1 VADFVFNIAKGR
13 AAELMNNVDVGSPA
27 NSRLILI
34 PFSSTDTD
42 DAVGDCDTVA
52 AVEALSSTAEV
63 SANGWNRK
71 TLAAAD
77 VTVTI
82 DDTNNRVDVD
92 IINDQNWTPTATA
105 VTDLLLAYDNDNTAG
120 TDANLIPLLWFDFAI
135 TPDGSQVVAQFN
147 AAGVFRAS

>member
-1 VADFVFNIAKGR
+1 
-13 AAELMNNVDVGSPA
+13 
-27 NSRLILI
+27 
-34 PFSSTDTD
+34 
-42 DAVGDCDTVA
+42 
-52 AVEALSSTAEV
+52 
-63 SANGWNRK
+63 
-71 TLAAAD
+71 